1 MYLFTGMPKPSYG
14 MFKQWSKF
22 ENFETIRL
30 AVMSL
35 TYDEKICLK
44 SCIRIFE
51 LNILKVFSALK
62 SDYQSIK
69 LVIKNDQFF
78 DLKVKYA
85 DVGKV
90 LKSSLNNILK
100 SVEFAE
106 FRILGELSGE
116 NFNKSRRAL
125 IEFSNSNMNFQGLP
139 TSEKKIFK
147 NHLNTLI
154 DGLERVEKVCE
165 NVRDLLKMELT

>member
-1 MYLFTGMPKPSYG
+1 MFLFTGMPKPSYNL
-14 MFKQWSKF
+14 FKQWSKF

-30 AVMSL
+30 AVMTL
-35 TYDEKICLK
+35 TYDERICLK

-69 LVIKNDQFF
+69 LVIKNDQYF
-78 DLKVKYA
+78 DLKEKYA

-90 LKSSLNNILK
+90 LKFSLNNILK
-100 SVEFAE
+100 AVEFAE
-106 FRILGELSGE
+106 FKTLGELSGE
-116 NFNKSRRAL
+116 DFNKSRRLL
-125 IEFSNSNMNFQGLP
+125 IEFANNNMNFQGLS
-139 TSEKKIFK
+139 TEEKRCFK
-147 NHLNTLI
+147 NQLNTII

-165 NVRDLLKMELT
+165 NVRDLLKLELT